1 MEIPQE
7 IPFHVV
13 DTCELFDE
21 LSPQSLENLKKWVEV
36 EKFDADEVIMREG
49 DKGDKLFIV
58 AEGSVEVF
66 QKLDFHINRT
76 IRALKKGEHF
86 GELALLSS
94 ENIRSA
100 SVKALEE
107 PTICLTLSLANFESL
122 IRSDPDI
129 ALKMSHKFCE
139 RDHDNLQLLKSDL
152 GNAFKSIIEAL
163 GAIAEYKDPETG
175 HHLNRV
181 SAFSRELATTLK
193 GTPGFEF
200 INEHFIDLIELSSPL
215 HDIGKVGVP
224 DNILLKPG
232 KLTPDEWK
240 IMKQHTVFGAQA
252 IKKILKNFS
261 YPEFLEMGH
270 NIALYH
276 QEFWDG
282 KGYPEGLAGDDIPA
296 EARIMAVAD
305 VYDALRSKRP
315 YKDSLTHEVVKKV
328 IVQSR
333 GSHFDPRIV
342 DAFVELE
349 TKFEKIFDDLSE
361 SKTEED

>member
-1 MEIPQE
+1 MKRPKEIPLH
-7 IPFHVV
+7 IV
-13 DTCELFDE
+13 DNCELFDE
-21 LSPQSLENLKKWVEV
+21 LSPQSIENLKKWVEM
-36 EKFDADEVIMREG
+36 EKFDKDETIMREG
-49 DKGDKLFIV
+49 DRGDKLYIV

-66 QKLDFHINRT
+66 QKLDFHINRK
-76 IRALKKGEHF
+76 IRELKQGEYF

-100 SVKALEE
+100 SVKALHA
-107 PTICLTLSLANFESL
+107 PTVCLTLSLTNFESL

-181 SAFSRELATTLK
+181 SAFTRELATALK
-193 GTPGFEF
+193 GKTGFEF
-200 INEHFIDLIELSSPL
+200 INEHFIELIELSSPL

-282 KGYPEGLAGDDIPA
+282 RGYPEGLSGDDIPA

-315 YKDSLTHEVVKKV
+315 YKKPLEHEIVKKV

-333 GSHFDPRIV
+333 GTHFDPRIV
-342 DAFVELE
+342 DVFLELE

-361 SKTEED
+361 SPVEEE

>member
-1 MEIPQE
+1 MEIPKKV
-7 IPFHVV
+7 PLHVV
-13 DTCELFDE
+13 DDCELFDE
-21 LSPQSLENLKKWVEV
+21 LSTQSLDNLKKWVEV
-36 EKFDADEVIMREG
+36 EKFEKEETIMTEG
-49 DKGDKLFIV
+49 HKGDRLYII

-66 QKLDFHINRT
+66 QKLDFHINRK
-76 IRALKKGEHF
+76 IRDLKKGEHF

-107 PTICLTLSLANFESL
+107 STVCLTLSLANFETL

-139 RDHDNLQLLKSDL
+139 RDHDNLQLLKTDL

-175 HHLNRV
+175 SHLNRV
-181 SAFSRELATTLK
+181 SAFTRELAKALK
-193 GTPGFEF
+193 EKPGYEF

-224 DNILLKPG
+224 DHILLKPG

-276 QEFWDG
+276 QEFWNG
-282 KGYPEGLAGDDIPA
+282 KGYPEGLAGEDIPP

-315 YKDSLTHEVVKKV
+315 YKEALTHEVVKKV

-333 GSHFDPRIV
+333 ETHFDPRIV
-342 DAFVELE
+342 DAFIELE
-349 TKFEKIFDDLSE
+349 AKFEKIFDDLSI
-361 SKTEED
+361 EEE

>member
-1 MEIPQE
+1 METPQE
-7 IPFHVV
+7 IPLHIL

-21 LSPQSLENLKKWVEV
+21 LSPQSLGNLKKWVEV
-36 EKFDADEVIMREG
+36 DKFNKDEVIMTEG

-76 IRALKKGEHF
+76 IRELKKGQHF

-94 ENIRSA
+94 ENIRSS
-100 SVKALEE
+100 SVKALEQ
-107 PTICLTLSLANFESL
+107 PTICLTLSLTNFISL
-122 IRSDPDI
+122 IRADPDI

-139 RDHDNLQLLKSDL
+139 RDHENLQLLKFDL

-175 HHLNRV
+175 SHLNRV
-181 SAFSRELATTLK
+181 SAFSRELATALK
-193 GTPGFEF
+193 GKPGFEF
-200 INEHFIDLIELSSPL
+200 NEHFVELFELSSPL

-224 DNILLKPG
+224 DHILLKPG

-252 IKKILKNFS
+252 IKKILKKFS

-282 KGYPEGLAGDDIPA
+282 KGYPEGLAGEDIPV

-315 YKDSLTHEVVKKV
+315 YKEPLTHEIVKKV
-328 IVQSR
+328 IIQSK
-333 GSHFDPRIV
+333 GTHFDPRIV

-349 TKFEKIFDDLSE
+349 TRFEIIFDELSA
-361 SKTEED
+361 KTEEE